1 MMPKKQVYQHFN
13 TRSGAETDQ
22 ARRAGMAGREEESS
36 FARYDSGQTRF
47 LKEESSIKGMQ

>member
-47 LKEESSIKGMQ
+47 SKEESSIKGMQ